1 MKIGNIQIIENLGAV
16 TCAGTNVVIQG
27 TGEGRYM
34 EFNFGN
40 SRFKMSLST
49 NKSVTGNKYISR
61 LGLIK
66 SIGVQSVL
74 EAMQHQSEL
83 PDNIKTAV
91 RQQLTQVQTCHN
103 QQQGQTS
110 RFPALNAL
118 EGIKVGN
125 VNRQQPTQPS
135 HLPPL
140 NQSQIRRMQQ
150 GGRGRSFL
158 CS

>member
-1 MKIGNIQIIENLGAV
+1 
-16 TCAGTNVVIQG
+16 
-27 TGEGRYM
+27 
-34 EFNFGN
+34 
-40 SRFKMSLST
+40 MSLSQDIAAKR
-49 NKSVTGNKYISR
+49 NSYISR
-61 LGLIK
+61 PGLIK

-74 EAMQHQSEL
+74 EAMQHQIEL

-125 VNRQQPTQPS
+125 VNRQQPTQQS

-140 NQSQIRRMQQ
+140 NQSQIRRMRQ

-158 CS
+158 CP

>member
-1 MKIGNIQIIENLGAV
+1 
-16 TCAGTNVVIQG
+16 
-27 TGEGRYM
+27 M